1 MKIHPQDI
9 GAIYAAFIDNEVS
22 PKASSGVQK
31 FMAYMSVFAIQKQAQ
46 DYITHPKRMEQ
57 MKSMGIMDEQG
68 LIDADYLKEMATYA
82 MKKSGGTIEAMGLLL
97 SQSDIDTMYSLARS
111 FAK

>member
-31 FMAYMSVFAIQKQAQ
+31 FMAYMSVFAVQQKAQ
-46 DYITHPKRMEQ
+46 EYVSHPKRMEQ
-57 MKSMGIMDEQG
+57 MKSMGLMDENG
-68 LIDADYLKEMATYA
+68 CIDADYLKDMASFA